1 LKITDVRTAVVEA
14 NYDWTFTRIYTDDGL
29 TGIGENLLAPGLTQI
44 IRDLKPL
51 LVVED
56 PRNVDKLWSKMRWAG
71 SMGGIVYNAISGI
84 EAALW
89 DVVGK
94 HYRAPIHALLG
105 GKYRDRVRIYAD
117 CHAREALESLDSVM
131 VARTPK
137 WYLKARP
144 RRQLL
149 PR

>member
-1 LKITDVRTAVVEA
+1 
-14 NYDWTFTRIYTDDGL
+14 
-29 TGIGENLLAPGLTQI
+29 
-44 IRDLKPL
+44 
-51 LVVED
+51 
-56 PRNVDKLWSKMRWAG
+56 MRWAG

-89 DVVGK
+89 DVGK